1 MHNQTSL
8 AMKICWFINSH
19 ICLYHFFKRLSTQC
33 GNESNVNVEI
43 LNASYVWITTKA
55 LAPEAYDGEIEPNQL
70 FSLCFSLVVFLDLQR
85 ARVCF
90 DVFEWHWWMALG
102 RALHKWQC
110 GDETQAFC
118 PDGALPRR
126 PCQHLLPRHFVRA
139 LPSAQ
144 RQTLTGTSRHLIT
157 MAANES
163 LARLIK
169 KTSLMH
175 GGKNT
180 YAGLWPKQHK

>member
-90 DVFEWHWWMALG
+90 DVFEWRRWMASG
-102 RALHKWQC
+102 RALHKGQG
-110 GDETQAFC
+110 GDGAQAFAQMAHC
-118 PDGALPRR
+118 HRDLVSTCSRGTLSGNRR
-126 PCQHLLPRHFVRA
+126 RNRDRHSLAHRATPSPWQLMSLLPA
-139 LPSAQ
+139 
-144 RQTLTGTSRHLIT
+144 
-157 MAANES
+157 
-163 LARLIK
+163 
-169 KTSLMH
+169 
-175 GGKNT
+175 
-180 YAGLWPKQHK
+180 